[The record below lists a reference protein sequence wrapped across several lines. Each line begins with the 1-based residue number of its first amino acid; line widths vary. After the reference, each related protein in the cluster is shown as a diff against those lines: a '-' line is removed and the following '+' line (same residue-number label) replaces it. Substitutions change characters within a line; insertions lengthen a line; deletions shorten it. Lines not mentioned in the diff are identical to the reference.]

1 MKRRTFLV
9 GVGCTWI
16 SRPLWAKAPGGVDFA
31 QGAKMALVPHDHTTV
46 MQFLFENLS
55 ELEPWLRK
63 RRPGADISQADAL
76 EALKHLQSLRP
87 GGDRNKQVIDVCI
100 QMHPV
105 LTEKRR
111 SIDRAV
117 QSDLTSLEQ
126 NLKAAKNL
134 EDLGALLAKERGRV
148 RSKKVPSLDTSLDVA
163 QAIYDDAMKHQLYT
177 SFRAVKT
184 GRGKWIPSMKDVAEI
199 AAQDLL
205 GAAAG
210 AAMGAAAGAAVGGVV
225 GGIAASGQTVVSKYY
240 NH

>member
-9 GVGCTWI
+9 GVGCTLI

-63 RRPGADISQADAL
+63 RRPGAEISQTDAL

-87 GGDRNKQVIDVCI
+87 GGDRNKQVIDVCV
-100 QMHPV
+100 QVHPV

-134 EDLGALLAKERGRV
+134 EDLGALLAKERGRT
-148 RSKKVPSLDTSLDVA
+148 RAKKVPTLDVSLEAA
-163 QAIYDDAMKHQLYT
+163 QAIYDDAMKNHLYT
-177 SFRAVKT
+177 SFRGAKT
-184 GRGKWIPSMKDVAEI
+184 SRGKWVPSMKDLAEI

-205 GAAAG
+205 GAAFG
-210 AAMGAAAGAAVGGVV
+210 AATGGPTGGVV
-225 GGIAASGQTVVSKYY
+225 GGIASSAQTAVSQYY
-240 NH
+240 NQ